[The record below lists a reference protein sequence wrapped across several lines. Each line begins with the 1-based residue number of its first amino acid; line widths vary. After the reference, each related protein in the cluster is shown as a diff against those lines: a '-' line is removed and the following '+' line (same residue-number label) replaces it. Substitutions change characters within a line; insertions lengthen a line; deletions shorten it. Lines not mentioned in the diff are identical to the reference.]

1 MRLMIDTV
9 STSRPMRAP
18 VTQLLIA
25 FLLLTVA
32 EFGLPPL
39 AHSLL
44 PTDSPGER
52 GLRMLSEIETAITE
66 LAERVK
72 HAVVNITPAAA
83 QSGSRDR
90 FRTRRSTGSGVI
102 IDPEGHIV
110 TNNHVVGDAKEVEV
124 RLSDHQVVVGQVVGK
139 DPDSDLA
146 VVKIASPRPLPA
158 ATLGDSDKVKV
169 GQWALAVGNPFG
181 LDRTVTL
188 GVVSGIG
195 RENINLSRYE
205 YFIQTDS
212 SIFPGNSGGPLFNLR
227 GEVIGINTAIIN
239 SVQGIG
245 FAIPSNMV
253 KQVVTQLLTQGK
265 VVRGWLGVGIQE
277 VTPDLGE
284 KFGVTEGEG
293 VLVNE
298 VFENDPA
305 ALGGIKPG
313 DIITKV
319 DGKKVDT
326 PNGLSRLIARLNPGD
341 TTQIEVVRDHRRIE
355 LIVSVT
361 ERKGSPVVASLPDP
375 ATEETLGLHMQDLT
389 ADLAD
394 RFRLESKHGALVSKV
409 DPGSVAQIEG
419 LRAGDLI
426 TEVNR
431 QDVRS
436 VREFTGVLH
445 AVKRGETILIRVFR
459 ESRAFYVVL
468 KNPGR

>member
-1 MRLMIDTV
+1 MFSRLSACDAHSARV
-9 STSRPMRAP
+9 GVNGGDLGGRKRYSKENSKGAGSTSNVQNTVVGFDVGQLDEPSLEALAQANCGAQEVVDWREDVPACCGHAP

-195 RENINLSRYE
+195 RENINLSRY
-205 YFIQTDS
+205 
-212 SIFPGNSGGPLFNLR
+212 
-227 GEVIGINTAIIN
+227 
-239 SVQGIG
+239 
-245 FAIPSNMV
+245 
-253 KQVVTQLLTQGK
+253 
-265 VVRGWLGVGIQE
+265 
-277 VTPDLGE
+277 
-284 KFGVTEGEG
+284 
-293 VLVNE
+293 
-298 VFENDPA
+298 
-305 ALGGIKPG
+305 
-313 DIITKV
+313 
-319 DGKKVDT
+319 
-326 PNGLSRLIARLNPGD
+326 
-341 TTQIEVVRDHRRIE
+341 
-355 LIVSVT
+355 VSV
-361 ERKGSPVVASLPDP
+361 
-375 ATEETLGLHMQDLT
+375 AT
-389 ADLAD
+389 
-394 RFRLESKHGALVSKV
+394 
-409 DPGSVAQIEG
+409 
-419 LRAGDLI
+419 
-426 TEVNR
+426 
-431 QDVRS
+431 
-436 VREFTGVLH
+436 
-445 AVKRGETILIRVFR
+445 
-459 ESRAFYVVL
+459 
-468 KNPGR
+468 